1 MCYNR
6 RDHGFEEEARSRL
19 RQHEEEEAWEEAH
32 RRGRE
37 VKARQAGEREKKPLT
52 EKVREVVGSAT

>member
-19 RQHEEEEAWEEAH
+19 RQHEEEEAGKRPAGGDERSEPGRLEKG
-32 RRGRE
+32 RRNR
-37 VKARQAGEREKKPLT
+37 
-52 EKVREVVGSAT
+52 

>member
-37 VKARQAGEREKKPLT
+37 VKVRQAGEREKKPLT
-52 EKVREVVGSAT
+52 EKIREVVGSAT